1 VVDRVRLGES
11 PGVLTFDELREVDRA
26 LAVVLGLSG

>member
-1 VVDRVRLGES
+1 VVDRARLGES
-11 PGVLTFDELREVDRA
+11 LGLLVFDELREVDRP